1 MKVRRFIE
9 GRVDGVGGV
18 FNLAIGV
25 KAAAG
30 FCTDE
35 ATPAEC
41 EAGANEA
48 ESGEEGWEENGM

>member
-1 MKVRRFIE
+1 M
-9 GRVDGVGGV
+9 VDGVGGV

-30 FCTDE
+30 FCAEE